1 MAIIKTISDLLWG
14 MPLIVLILLAGII
27 FTVGSKFFQ
36 IAHLKHILKNTI
48 GTLFSKKDNGKG
60 MMKPL
65 EVISIAVGGAVGVG
79 NIGGVA
85 TAIAVGGPG
94 AAFWIWVAAFLG
106 MMMKMAEVSLA
117 VYYRSKDE
125 KGGYYGGPTYY
136 MEKGLGRDK
145 GFKFWGVLAV
155 IFGIGIFGNVFSMQN
170 FTVAQSVNATF
181 GIPMLAVGL
190 VYVGLTY
197 LATVREIPWLGKLA
211 AKVVPPMCVFYLV
224 GGIVIIIVNITQL
237 PAALGLIISDA
248 FTGTAATGAFM
259 GAGVALIIR
268 TGLSR
273 AMFSSEAGW
282 GTSPMIHASAKTEH
296 PVKQGLWGAFEVFVG
311 TMCIC
316 TVTSLVIVVTGLWD
330 SGLDGAPLTLAAF
343 ETVLGPVGTIII
355 TVAIFLFA
363 LSTTTGWW
371 AYFEVLLRHLCG
383 TNEKLK
389 RTLINVFKVIYP
401 FPGSL

>member
-48 GTLFSKKDNGKG
+48 GTLFSKKDNGK
-60 MMKPL
+60 
-65 EVISIAVGGAVGVG
+65 
-79 NIGGVA
+79 
-85 TAIAVGGPG
+85 
-94 AAFWIWVAAFLG
+94 G

-224 GGIVIIIVNITQL
+224 GGIVIAYDSRLRQN
-237 PAALGLIISDA
+237 
-248 FTGTAATGAFM
+248 GAS
-259 GAGVALIIR
+259 G
-268 TGLSR
+268 
-273 AMFSSEAGW
+273 EAG
-282 GTSPMIHASAKTEH
+282 I
-296 PVKQGLWGAFEVFVG
+296 VG
-311 TMCIC
+311 GI
-316 TVTSLVIVVTGLWD
+316 
-330 SGLDGAPLTLAAF
+330 
-343 ETVLGPVGTIII
+343 
-355 TVAIFLFA
+355 
-363 LSTTTGWW
+363 
-371 AYFEVLLRHLCG
+371 
-383 TNEKLK
+383 
-389 RTLINVFKVIYP
+389 
-401 FPGSL
+401 

>member
-211 AKVVPPMCVFYLV
+211 AKVVPPMCVFYL
-224 GGIVIIIVNITQL
+224 TSRPC
-237 PAALGLIISDA
+237 PAGASGRCW
-248 FTGTAATGAFM
+248 TAIPSWQAVRPCWRRRARPFPRRPERRRRVFRPRGAP
-259 GAGVALIIR
+259 
-268 TGLSR
+268 
-273 AMFSSEAGW
+273 SSIWRWTE
-282 GTSPMIHASAKTEH
+282 PPPASAPWRTRCGERRR
-296 PVKQGLWGAFEVFVG
+296 P
-311 TMCIC
+311 C
-316 TVTSLVIVVTGLWD
+316 
-330 SGLDGAPLTLAAF
+330 SGP
-343 ETVLGPVGTIII
+343 
-355 TVAIFLFA
+355 
-363 LSTTTGWW
+363 
-371 AYFEVLLRHLCG
+371 
-383 TNEKLK
+383 
-389 RTLINVFKVIYP
+389 
-401 FPGSL
+401 

>member
-224 GGIVIIIVNITQL
+224 GGIVIIIVNITIARSTWTDYQRCIYRDRSHRRFHGSGRGFDYPNRL
-237 PAALGLIISDA
+237 IPRHVLQRGWLGYIAYDSRLRQN
-248 FTGTAATGAFM
+248 GAS
-259 GAGVALIIR
+259 G
-268 TGLSR
+268 
-273 AMFSSEAGW
+273 EAG
-282 GTSPMIHASAKTEH
+282 I
-296 PVKQGLWGAFEVFVG
+296 VG
-311 TMCIC
+311 GI
-316 TVTSLVIVVTGLWD
+316 
-330 SGLDGAPLTLAAF
+330 
-343 ETVLGPVGTIII
+343 
-355 TVAIFLFA
+355 
-363 LSTTTGWW
+363 
-371 AYFEVLLRHLCG
+371 
-383 TNEKLK
+383 
-389 RTLINVFKVIYP
+389 
-401 FPGSL
+401 